1 MADREKIYRVV
12 VEFPPLP
19 HSEVP
24 HRLVMENLTEREAE
38 RLYQAFVK
46 NLVKVD
52 GEPPR
57 RYEWGIMP

>member
-1 MADREKIYRVV
+1 MADRKKIYRVV

-24 HRLVMENLTEREAE
+24 HLFVMENLTEREAE
-38 RLYQAFVK
+38 RIYQSFVK
-46 NLVKVD
+46 NRVEFD

-57 RYEWGIMP
+57 RYKWGLMP